1 MTPKQEA
8 IAAMRVYAE
17 YGAKALA
24 PLLDERR
31 WCKTASEYERRLY
44 ACREAA
50 TEQRDAAALDVLFM
64 LSRLHWKQVK
74 AVYSAYWASLWTQ
87 QH

>member
-24 PLLDERR
+24 PLLDEPR
-31 WCKTASEYERRLY
+31 WCKTAREYERRIQ
-44 ACREAA
+44 ACMEAA
-50 TEQRDAAALDVLFM
+50 TERCDLAAVEVLST
-64 LSRLHWKQVK
+64 LARLHWKQAK
-74 AVYSAYWASLWTQ
+74 AVYKAYWSSPWTQ
-87 QH
+87 RH